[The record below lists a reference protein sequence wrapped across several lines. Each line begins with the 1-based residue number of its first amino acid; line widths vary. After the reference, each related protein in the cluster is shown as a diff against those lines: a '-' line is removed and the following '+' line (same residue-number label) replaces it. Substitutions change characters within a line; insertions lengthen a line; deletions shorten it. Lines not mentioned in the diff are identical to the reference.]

1 MIPRYIRPEMAR
13 LWSDENKYRRWLEVE
28 ILALEAWE
36 ILGRVPKGTAST
48 VRQKARVDV
57 DRIAEIESQVRHDVI
72 AFVSQVAETAGEAGK
87 YIHYGLTSYDVV
99 DTALSSLLRDSLMV
113 IIDDIKRLLDVL
125 GGLAVEHKHTPMVGR
140 THGVHAEPLTF
151 GLVLALWYEEM
162 KRNLKRVE
170 WVLQEVS
177 VGKLSGA
184 VGTYAHVDPFV
195 ERYVCDK
202 LGLTPAPVSN
212 QIIQRDRHAMCVS
225 TLAVVAGTLEKMA
238 TSLRGIARTEIRE
251 VEEPFRRGQKGSSA
265 MPHKRNPVGLEQI
278 CGMARLMRG
287 YALAALENNN
297 LWDQRD
303 ISNSSVERIILPDSV
318 TLLNYMLNR
327 MTGILADLRVYPG
340 RMLSNLNLTGGLVF
354 SEEVMLLLIA
364 KGFTREQAYAK
375 VQALAMAAWEGG
387 ADFRQRVFDDPEI
400 SQVCTREELE
410 SCFDLNKTLAHVD
423 AVFERL
429 GLAGKFKVK
438 ELDVNEQPQ

>member
-1 MIPRYIRPEMAR
+1 MIPRYTRPEMAR

-28 ILALEAWE
+28 ILALKAWE
-36 ILGRVPKGTAST
+36 ILGEVPRGTSQT
-48 VRQKARVDV
+48 VREKARIDV
-57 DRIAEIESQVRHDVI
+57 RRIAEIEAQVRHDVI

-99 DTALSSLLRDSLMV
+99 DTALSSLLRDSLM
-113 IIDDIKRLLDVL
+113 IILDDIRRLLDVL
-125 GGLAVEHKHTPMVGR
+125 GEMALRYKHTPMIGR

-151 GLVLALWYEEM
+151 GLVMALWYEEM
-162 KRNLKRVE
+162 KRNLSRVE
-170 WVLQEVS
+170 SALPEIS

-195 ERYVCDK
+195 EQYVCQK

-225 TLAVVAGTLEKMA
+225 ILAIVAGTLEKMA
-238 TSLRGIARTEIRE
+238 TDLRGYARTEIRE
-251 VEEPFRRGQKGSSA
+251 VEEPFRPGQKGSSA

-278 CGMARLMRG
+278 CGMSRLMRG
-287 YALAALENNN
+287 YALAAMENNN

-327 MTGILADLRVYPG
+327 MRGILADLRVYPE
-340 RMLSNLNLTGGLVF
+340 RMLHNLNLTGGLVF
-354 SEEVMLLLIA
+354 SEEVMLLLIS

-375 VQALAMAAWEGG
+375 VQALAMASWEGG
-387 ADFRQRVFDDPEI
+387 PDFKHRVFDDPEI
-400 SQVCTREELE
+400 SQVCTAEELQ
-410 SCFDLNKTLAHVD
+410 SCFDLNKTLVHVD

-429 GLAGKFKVK
+429 GLTG
-438 ELDVNEQPQ
+438 ENHSQGSGTS